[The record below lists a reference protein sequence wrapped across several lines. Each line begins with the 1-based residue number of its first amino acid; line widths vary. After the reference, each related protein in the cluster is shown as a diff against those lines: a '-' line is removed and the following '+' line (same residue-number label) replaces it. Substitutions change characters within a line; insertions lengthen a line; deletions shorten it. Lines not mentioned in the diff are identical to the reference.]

1 MLRNLILKWS
11 ALVDDLGPFAEI
23 IAPTFRD
30 FGKPELVLE
39 EFRTRFRSP
48 RDSVYREQLPE
59 IELAADFAERARNLV
74 LLPHA
79 LAFLQFCR
87 DSGRRLFL
95 LSDAPETQLA
105 RFGIAGF
112 FSEIHS
118 GIFDKG
124 ARIGEILAAQ
134 NLRAHETAFIG
145 DTARDVE
152 AAWRGGVTSIV
163 VLTGD
168 DSAATVSRAR
178 PDVVVRDLSE
188 LQTLLENVSPNDE
201 ILIEDLELFARLGVP
216 DEERS
221 AAQRLTISLRLELRH
236 GFGALD
242 DELARTVDYAAVCAE
257 LRDFVQTREDHL
269 LETLADVMAEHL
281 LARFDLARVTL
292 ELRKFILPET
302 KYVAAKVTRAAA
314 PSA

>member
-1 MLRNLILKWS
+1 MLRNLILNWS
-11 ALVDDLGPFAEI
+11 GTLVDDLGPFAEI
-23 IAPTFRD
+23 IDPTFRD

-59 IELAADFAERARNLV
+59 IELAADFAERAGNLV

-79 LAFLQFCR
+79 HAFLQFCR

-105 RFGIAGF
+105 RFGVAEF
-112 FSEIHS
+112 FS
-118 GIFDKG
+118 G
-124 ARIGEILAAQ
+124 AFAKWTDIREILVTQ
-134 NLRAHETAFIG
+134 NLRADETAFIG
-145 DTARDVE
+145 DGAQDVE
-152 AAWRGGVTSIV
+152 AAQRCGMTVIVT
-163 VLTGD
+163 LC
-168 DSAATVSRAR
+168 AATRSRAQ
-178 PDVVVRDLSE
+178 PDVIVRDLSE

-221 AAQRLTISLRLELRH
+221 EAQRLTISLRLELRH
-236 GFGALD
+236 DFGALD
-242 DELARTVDYAAVCAE
+242 DELGRTVDYAAVCAE
-257 LRDFVQTREDHL
+257 LRDFVRTREGRL
-269 LETLADVMAEHL
+269 LETLADALAEHL

-302 KYVAAKVTRAAA
+302 KYVAAKVTRAVAA
-314 PSA
+314 SP